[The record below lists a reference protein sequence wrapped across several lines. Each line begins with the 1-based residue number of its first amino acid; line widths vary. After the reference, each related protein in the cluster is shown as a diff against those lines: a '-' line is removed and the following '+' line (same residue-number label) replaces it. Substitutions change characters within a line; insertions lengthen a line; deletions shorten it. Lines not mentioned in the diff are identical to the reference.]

1 MPHHVVLR
9 GNNRQRI
16 FEDDADR
23 HLMLALM
30 AEHARDKR
38 VAVHAYV
45 LMDNHVHLLLTPEV
59 EGALSRFMQSVG
71 RIYVKRF
78 NERWGRTG
86 TLWEG
91 RFRSGLVQSDRH
103 FLACMVYIDLNPVRA
118 GLVTAA
124 SDYAWSSHQHHIGG
138 LPQHWLTPH
147 ALYWG
152 LGNTPFAR
160 EHAYADLVAAGLP
173 GRQVTQVTESVFKGM
188 ALGDAGYLSALQK
201 QTTRRVNAGK
211 PGRPFKPKIPHSKA
225 EIQ

>member
-38 VAVHAYV
+38 VVVHAYV

-118 GLVTAA
+118 GLVVAA
-124 SDYAWSSHQHHIGG
+124 SDYAW
-138 LPQHWLTPH
+138 
-147 ALYWG
+147 
-152 LGNTPFAR
+152 
-160 EHAYADLVAAGLP
+160 
-173 GRQVTQVTESVFKGM
+173 
-188 ALGDAGYLSALQK
+188 
-201 QTTRRVNAGK
+201 
-211 PGRPFKPKIPHSKA
+211 
-225 EIQ
+225 